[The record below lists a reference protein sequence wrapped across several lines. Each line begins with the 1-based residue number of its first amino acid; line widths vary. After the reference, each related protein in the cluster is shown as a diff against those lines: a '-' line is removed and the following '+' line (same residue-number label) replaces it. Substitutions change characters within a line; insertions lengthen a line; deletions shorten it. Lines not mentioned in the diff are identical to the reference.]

1 MYTYRGQYV
10 QQQYLVFSLC
20 LLDDVLLRPSG
31 ARFPLSSN
39 GETFGGFSG
48 KSWRLRRSL
57 DLFCFCCS
65 NSHWVCNGRRACD
78 LRMDELSTRFTV
90 LCPIL
95 KNYIKYRT
103 SQCYEFAFSSVYI
116 LTYVS
121 QFLKKEKLVVS
132 INLLIC
138 SSRYISWCNEA
149 RKNLN
154 FAKVLQVHLLWIP
167 YVVQWH

>member
-1 MYTYRGQYV
+1 MVARPISLLNITCILIEDSMCSSST
-10 QQQYLVFSLC
+10 YLVFSLC

-103 SQCYEFAFSSVYI
+103 SYSCSYESVFSSVY
-116 LTYVS
+116 TY
-121 QFLKKEKLVVS
+121 
-132 INLLIC
+132 LLM
-138 SSRYISWCNEA
+138 
-149 RKNLN
+149 
-154 FAKVLQVHLLWIP
+154 
-167 YVVQWH
+167 

>member
-1 MYTYRGQYV
+1 MARPISLLNITCIV
-10 QQQYLVFSLC
+10 CVVLSSLC

-103 SQCYEFAFSSVYI
+103 SYSCSYESVFSSVYI
-116 LTYVS
+116 LTNVS
-121 QFLKKEKLVVS
+121 
-132 INLLIC
+132 
-138 SSRYISWCNEA
+138 
-149 RKNLN
+149 
-154 FAKVLQVHLLWIP
+154 
-167 YVVQWH
+167 